1 MIQRDNGATH
11 KSGNNEAP
19 SYGPPSWSQGF
30 GTCGSIAVGESAQQR
45 DTKRNERGQQRFE
58 HDPTRYLPGKD
69 GVALMHGDQQ
79 TAHQDGRQE
88 GSANH
93 LARAEEGQT

>member
-30 GTCGSIAVGESAQQR
+30 GTCGSIAVEESAQQR